1 VSELGRE
8 RNKREEGGRD
18 ENRGN
23 RETNDKEKKE
33 KKNFL
38 CYWQLGIIWE

>member
-8 RNKREEGGRD
+8 RNEREEGGRD

-23 RETNDKEKKE
+23 RKTNEKRKEKK
-33 KKNFL
+33 FL